1 MINSRKVAIIGD
13 GAVGSSIAYTL
24 MMEDFV
30 NEIAIIDLNVDKAL
44 GDVLD
49 MQDGMS
55 FLKTPK
61 VLKAGSYSLIKDAHV
76 VIITAGVAQ
85 KEGETRLDLL
95 KRNASIMLSICNEI
109 KPYLSKDSIVI
120 VVSNP
125 CDVLSYLCYKKL
137 GLPSNQVFGSGTV
150 LDTSRLKTLIS
161 KDTGIDPRNVHTFVV
176 GEHGDSEVALFSSTI
191 VAGLSLN
198 DYCKNCSR
206 CKNKNK
212 DHLKKL
218 HESVR
223 NAAYSIISKKGATN
237 YAIALATSKI
247 VSSILNDENSV
258 LTVSTYIE
266 NEFNGQ
272 IKEVYMS
279 FPCIVNS
286 KGIKAII
293 HPNYSIEE
301 MDGLLNS
308 AKQIKEKID
317 TLNF

>member
-1 MINSRKVAIIGD
+1 MINTRKVAIIGD

-24 MMEDFV
+24 MLEDFV
-30 NEIAIIDLNVDKAL
+30 NEIALIDLNKDKAL

-49 MQDGMS
+49 MQDGLS
-55 FLKTPK
+55 FLKTLK
-61 VLKAGSYSLIKDAHV
+61 VLKSGSYSLVKDSHV

-95 KRNASIMLSICNEI
+95 KRNASIMASICDGI

-137 GLPSNQVFGSGTV
+137 GLPSKQVFGSGTV

-161 KDTGIDPRNVHTFVV
+161 KDTLIDSRNIHTFVI

-191 VAGLSLN
+191 VGGLPL
-198 DYCKNCSR
+198 DEYCSKCGK
-206 CKNKNK
+206 CKNKSTN
-212 DHLKKL
+212 HFQKL
-218 HESVR
+218 AEEVK

-237 YAIALATSKI
+237 YAIALATSRI

-258 LTVSTYIE
+258 LTVSTHID
-266 NEFNGQ
+266 NALNGL
-272 IKEVYMS
+272 IKDVYMS
-279 FPCIVNS
+279 FPCVVNGE
-286 KGIKAII
+286 GIKKII
-293 HPNYSIEE
+293 HPNYSKEE
-301 MDGLLNS
+301 MDGLLFS